1 MPDPACA
8 LCAFCHLADDEVDGQ
23 TGGGAPVSAASRTPA
38 GAPFSAPFST
48 APFSTAPV
56 TAGADP
62 CVVEQATTEPA
73 ATAPATVAQARAEV
87 GWLRHRLRRVYQGQ
101 PQDHAADR
109 ALAQV
114 VRRFNIPAQ
123 LPEALLEGF
132 EWDAAERRYETLA
145 DLHAYAARVAGTVGA
160 MMALLM
166 ALLMG
171 VLMGVRSAAG
181 LARACDLGVAM
192 QLSNIARDVGEHA
205 RSGRL
210 YLPRQWLRDAGI
222 DPDAWLASLLRA
234 VVALAPPANGPRS
247 AALAGH
253 LLSGRGG
260 DWQAARSRCLARPG
274 PRQPPAGRPQRRAVT
289 PAPKPAATAGG
300 RDRAVRAAGAA
311 GAATSGPLGDGLK
324 PHATLG

>member
-1 MPDPACA
+1 MRDPACA
-8 LCAFCHLADDEVDGQ
+8 LCAFSRLADDEVDGQ

-48 APFSTAPV
+48 APFRTAPV

-73 ATAPATVAQARAEV
+73 ATAPATVAQARAAV

-145 DLHAYAARVAGTVGA
+145 DLHAYAAGVAGTVGA
-160 MMALLM
+160 MMALLI
-166 ALLMG
+166 
-171 VLMGVRSAAG
+171 G
-181 LARACDLGVAM
+181 LADGRA
-192 QLSNIARDVGEHA
+192 QR
-205 RSGRL
+205 R
-210 YLPRQWLRDAGI
+210 
-222 DPDAWLASLLRA
+222 
-234 VVALAPPANGPRS
+234 
-247 AALAGH
+247 
-253 LLSGRGG
+253 
-260 DWQAARSRCLARPG
+260 RPG
-274 PRQPPAGRPQRRAVT
+274 AC
-289 PAPKPAATAGG
+289 
-300 RDRAVRAAGAA
+300 
-311 GAATSGPLGDGLK
+311 L
-324 PHATLG
+324 